1 MNTLSLSLSL
11 CLSPLSLSGFA
22 HSHQQQQL
30 HQQQQQQLQQQQQQH
45 MSTVPSGTPTSN
57 NGSTQMDLYPPPH
70 ITIKGE
76 SPTMMVM
83 DTTQGSDSVRIWG
96 TGRVLRGVWR
106 ERRGEIGEYGKE
118 ERGLWR
124 GGESPTMM
132 VIDNRVN
139 ERDWKPITIYII
151 VNTIEQYTIEQ

>member
-96 TGRVLRGVWR
+96 TGRVLRGERSIEREERRDRGVWKR
-106 ERRGEIGEYGKE
+106 GRCMERREVYGEERRGEGSVERRGDCGEE
-118 ERGLWR
+118 ERV
-124 GGESPTMM
+124 P
-132 VIDNRVN
+132 
-139 ERDWKPITIYII
+139 
-151 VNTIEQYTIEQ
+151 Q